1 MNQSDQQQAR
11 LDALIDELS
20 VVEGWTPT
28 CLQFIADTFKSM
40 TGHEL
45 TRVESLFRERL
56 AWARTARRC
65 SNCVMFY
72 PEDGCVDAVSFK
84 MPSGEFRAPGPNDCC
99 GSHELRKPVFRLIA
113 SGGFFRK
120 KTLPGGSEQS
130 SPRYIPTKNP
140 T

>member
-1 MNQSDQQQAR
+1 MNQTDQQQAR

-72 PEDGCVDAVSFK
+72 PEDGCVDAVSFPTSEG
-84 MPSGEFRAPGPNDCC
+84 MYRAPQPNDFCT
-99 GSHELRKPVFRLIA
+99 SHETRQPVLHLIKA
-113 SGGFFRK
+113 NEVKR
-120 KTLPGGSEQS
+120 
-130 SPRYIPTKNP
+130 
-140 T
+140 